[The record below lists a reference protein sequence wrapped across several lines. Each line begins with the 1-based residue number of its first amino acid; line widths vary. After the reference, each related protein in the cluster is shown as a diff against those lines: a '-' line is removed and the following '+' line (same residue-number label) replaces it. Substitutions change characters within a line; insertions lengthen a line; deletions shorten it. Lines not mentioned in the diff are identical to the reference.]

1 MKDSQ
6 LIDDIINVLSKHG
19 FKVPIEDVNVR
30 VSCPEK
36 IEDDGY
42 RAVFK
47 RTFAIEFSQYESK
60 RIIRKD
66 GWEEFV

>member
-19 FKVPIEDVNVR
+19 FMVSREDVNVS

-42 RAVFK
+42 RAVFN
-47 RTFAIEFSQYESK
+47 RTLTIELSQYNSK
-60 RIIRKD
+60 RIIKQE
-66 GWEEFV
+66 GWEEYV

>member
-6 LIDDIINVLSKHG
+6 IIDDIINVLSKHG
-19 FKVPIEDVNVR
+19 FMVSREDVNVCA
-30 VSCPEK
+30 SCPEK

-47 RTFAIEFSQYESK
+47 RTLTIELSQYNSR
-60 RIIRKD
+60 RIIKHD
-66 GWEEFV
+66 GWEEYV